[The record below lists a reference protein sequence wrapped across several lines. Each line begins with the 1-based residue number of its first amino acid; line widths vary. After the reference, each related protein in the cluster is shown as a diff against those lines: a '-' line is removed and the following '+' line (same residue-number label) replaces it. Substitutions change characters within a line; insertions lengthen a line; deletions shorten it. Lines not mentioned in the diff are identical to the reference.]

1 MNLLK
6 IREWGSG
13 TLKEVIKYL
22 LEMLVD
28 FPDKLKIST
37 IQLDNVTVLR
47 IAADPADIGKIIG
60 KQGRVIKAI
69 RTIVNAATIKEK
81 NKTVI
86 EIIEDKEE

>member
-6 IREWGSG
+6 IRERGSG